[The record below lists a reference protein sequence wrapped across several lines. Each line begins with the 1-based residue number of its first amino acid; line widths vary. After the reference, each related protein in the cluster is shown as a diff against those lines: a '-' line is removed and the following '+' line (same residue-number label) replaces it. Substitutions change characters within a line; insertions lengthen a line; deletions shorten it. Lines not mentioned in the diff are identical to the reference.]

1 MKHPIDEQKKEEK
14 NIPPEIAQASA
25 KYKAD
30 RDQILAIKDTT

>member
-1 MKHPIDEQKKEEK
+1 MKHPIDEQEK
-14 NIPPEIAQASA
+14 PKNNIPPEVAQASA

>member
-14 NIPPEIAQASA
+14 NIPPEVLEQSA

-30 RDQILAIKDTT
+30 RDQVLAIKDTT